1 MVLDH
6 RGAPT
11 EFVAV
16 DNAPEGFRET
26 IEDLRSARV
35 DPVMQHCNTAKCPSC
50 GTRPRTSRPARLP
63 PGKSKRSSATRPA
76 SVSRFTCPRDAIS
89 SWASIADQELP
100 HDRTELAR
108 MMSELQLFAVYAQE
122 AAMRVLVPCR
132 QEDKIPRLTADELD
146 DGRQEGLGSRR
157 HPESSGEHRAD
168 AYRQC
173 GWQAGVCQCAPGG
186 AKSGAPGAHPLTPL
200 RDEHRADL
208 AHRAPADSPAAR
220 PRRSRHGA
228 GRDTCDGDQFVRNR
242 CGVSQGCAPIGGRNV
257 AWRTATGTSIYGA
270 TMDGPA
276 KPRSCVSKCSAI
288 PNPAFYII

>member
-35 DPVMQHCNTAKCPSC
+35 DPVMQHCKHRKVPILWNQATYLEA
-50 GTRPRTSRPARLP
+50 
-63 PGKSKRSSATRPA
+63 GK
-76 SVSRFTCPRDAIS
+76 
-89 SWASIADQELP
+89 IAAWEEQAQFGYRAGICLALHMPQGRHFVLGVDRDQELP

-146 DGRQEGLGSRR
+146 DGRQDGLGSRR
-157 HPESSGEHRAD
+157 HPEIRGKHRATAHRKCRPKASLRECASSSAED
-168 AYRQC
+168 ATARTD
-173 GWQAGVCQCAPGG
+173 
-186 AKSGAPGAHPLTPL
+186 SLTP
-200 RDEHRADL
+200 
-208 AHRAPADSPAAR
+208 
-220 PRRSRHGA
+220 
-228 GRDTCDGDQFVRNR
+228 
-242 CGVSQGCAPIGGRNV
+242 
-257 AWRTATGTSIYGA
+257 
-270 TMDGPA
+270 
-276 KPRSCVSKCSAI
+276 
-288 PNPAFYII
+288 